1 MIKENS
7 NRIISGVLAVAV
19 IVLFVLHFSGK
30 NKEVTDNQSAQ
41 TGVLLGNLGQTGE
54 MKVAYVFV
62 DSVLANYEYYKVL
75 TDKLMAKKSGLE
87 KELTGKGES
96 FQKEVSEFQ
105 YKVEKKLITSW
116 DAEARQKQLTEQQQV
131 LVNLQNDM
139 QNKLAQDEQTVTIQ
153 LHDSVLNAVND
164 INRKMGFNLIL
175 SNTFGGGLL
184 YADDNMNITKQVL
197 DRLNEAYRTSITK

>member
-30 NKEVTDNQSAQ
+30 EDEVAENKPVQQGILAGNTSEV
-41 TGVLLGNLGQTGE
+41 
-54 MKVAYVFV
+54 KIAYVFV
-62 DSVLANYEYYKVL
+62 DSVLANYEYYKIL
-75 TDKLMAKKSGLE
+75 TDKLLSKKSNLE
-87 KELTGKGES
+87 KELSGKGES
-96 FQKEVSEFQ
+96 FQKEVTDFQ

-139 QNKLAQDEQTVTIQ
+139 QNKLAQDEQSVTIQ
-153 LHDSVLNAVND
+153 LHDSVISAVND
-164 INRKMGFNLIL
+164 VNRRLGCNLVL

-184 YADDNMNITKQVL
+184 YADDYMNITRQVL
-197 DRLNEAYRTSITK
+197 DRLNESYRKTIAK

>member
-7 NRIISGVLAVAV
+7 NRIISGVLGIAV

-30 NKEVTDNQSAQ
+30 ENEVAESKQVQPGTLA
-41 TGVLLGNLGQTGE
+41 GNLSGI
-54 MKVAYVFV
+54 KVAYVFV

-75 TDKLMAKKSGLE
+75 TDKLMAKKSSLE
-87 KELTGKGES
+87 KELSGKGES
-96 FQKEVSEFQ
+96 FQKEVSDFQ
-105 YKVEKKLITSW
+105 YKVDKKLITSW

-139 QNKLAQDEQTVTIQ
+139 QNKLAQDEQSVTIQ
-153 LHDSVLNAVND
+153 LHDSVISAVNN
-164 INRKMGFNLIL
+164 INIRMGYNIVL

-184 YADDNMNITKQVL
+184 YADSYMNITKQVL
-197 DRLNEAYRTSITK
+197 DRLNESYRKTAAK